1 MTFLT
6 GQLLVASPDLRDPN
20 FARSVVLMLQHAEAG
35 AIGLVLNRR
44 SGTPLSAIWDQVT
57 DAPCTLDLPVMTGG
71 PVEGPLVI
79 LHGDAEL
86 NEREIMPGVYFS
98 AHKDL
103 ITELLAH
110 ARLPMRVFAG
120 YSGWG
125 EGQLEAEMEEGSWS
139 TTPATRELIF
149 ADEESLWQQA
159 TKQIADDILIHS
171 LGIKHVP
178 DQPDLN

>member
-1 MTFLT
+1 MTSLA
-6 GQLLVASPDLRDPN
+6 GKLLVASPDLRDPN

-57 DAPCTLDLPVMTGG
+57 DVPCTLDLPVMTGG

-103 ITELLAH
+103 ITELLAQGE
-110 ARLPMRVFAG
+110 LPMRVFAG

-125 EGQLEAEMEEGSWS
+125 EGQLEAEMQEGSWS
-139 TTPATRELIF
+139 TTAATQELIF
-149 ADEESLWQQA
+149 GDEETLWQQA
-159 TKQIADDILIHS
+159 TKRIADDILIHG

-178 DQPDLN
+178 DSPELN